1 MDVKPGSS
9 SGLQVCILVSATLW
23 LSAFYSPC
31 PAPSLEVLQSSIL
44 QHAALLPPPT
54 RSKRCATH
62 CYIAQFIQHQQ
73 RVAKMNSFWPP
84 AAAAAAAAAAN
95 RSGPFF
101 GARPFGMGVVPPTD
115 AASMLVNPMQGSYP
129 VRAHTPM
136 QEAKAPSIATSPFQ
150 GSLSKDKALGNAA
163 GAESSQRKQP
173 PAHETQQSTPMPNML
188 VRACWKSYYPFLV
201 IDNFSWIFFLTRCF
215 LPFAASPS
223 IHLSIQSA
231 TCYGG
236 SCKCCQSSRGCKIIW
251 SKQCNAA
258 ICQCSHFGSKP
269 WCRGHEPELCQLAAG

>member
-1 MDVKPGSS
+1 MYLTPASQPG
-9 SGLQVCILVSATLW
+9 VICIC
-23 LSAFYSPC
+23 FF
-31 PAPSLEVLQSSIL
+31 SLEVLHSSAL

-101 GARPFGMGVVPPTD
+101 GARPFSMGVVPPTD
-115 AASMLVNPMQGSYP
+115 AASLLVNPMQGNYP

-136 QEAKAPSIATSPFQ
+136 QETKAPSMATSPFQ
-150 GSLSKDKALGNAA
+150 GNLKDKALGNAA

-173 PAHETQQSTPMPNML
+173 PSHETQQSTPMPNML
-188 VRACWKSYYPFLV
+188 VCACRNFLLY
-201 IDNFSWIFFLTRCF
+201 F
-215 LPFAASPS
+215 
-223 IHLSIQSA
+223 
-231 TCYGG
+231 
-236 SCKCCQSSRGCKIIW
+236 IW
-251 SKQCNAA
+251 
-258 ICQCSHFGSKP
+258 
-269 WCRGHEPELCQLAAG
+269 

>member
-9 SGLQVCILVSATLW
+9 SGLQVCILVSAALW
-23 LSAFYSPC
+23 LSVFCSPC
-31 PAPSLEVLQSSIL
+31 PAPSLEILQSSIL

-115 AASMLVNPMQGSYP
+115 AASMLVNPMQGSYA

-136 QEAKAPSIATSPFQ
+136 QEAKAPSMATSPFQ

-188 VRACWKSYYPFLV
+188 VRACRKSFLTE
-201 IDNFSWIFFLTRCF
+201 NFCWIFSYKMFP
-215 LPFAASPS
+215 PFFSKPR
-223 IHLSIQSA
+223 HLSFRSISNMLWWQLQMLPIEQGMQNHLEPA
-231 TCYGG
+231 M
-236 SCKCCQSSRGCKIIW
+236 
-251 SKQCNAA
+251 QCRHLPALTLR
-258 ICQCSHFGSKP
+258 QQTLVLRP
-269 WCRGHEPELCQLAAG
+269 